1 METKTPLLNGAP
13 SPATTSTTLK
23 LLENGDYLSV
33 KSFEEVKWVFWI
45 ETVKM
50 WKIAGPIAFQII
62 CQYGTNSFTSIF
74 VGHIGNIELSAVTI
88 SLTVIGTFSFGFMLG
103 MGSALETLCG
113 QAFGAGQI
121 HLLGV
126 YMQRSWIILLASC
139 FIILPIYIF
148 ATPILKILG
157 QEENIAEL
165 AGQFTILTI
174 PQLFSLAVNCP
185 TGKFLQAQSKVNV
198 LAWIGFVALLLHI
211 GILWLFIDVLGWG
224 TTGAA
229 IAFDITNWVI
239 TLAQVA
245 YAIFWC
251 DEVWTGFSWLAFKDI
266 WAFVRLSIA
275 SAIMLCLEVW
285 YMMSMILLVGH
296 LDNAVIAVGSLS
308 ICMNLNGWEAML
320 FIGINAA
327 MSVRVSNELGW
338 GHPRAAKYSVYVTV
352 VQSLF
357 IGLLCMVLLV
367 ITKDD
372 FAVIFT
378 SSKTMQRAV
387 SHLAYLLGI
396 TMVLNSVQPVI
407 SGVAVGGGWQS
418 LVAYINLG
426 CYYAFGLPL
435 GCLLGYIADFGVMG
449 LWGGMIA
456 GTALQ
461 TLLLLNVLWKTNWTK
476 EVEQTSE
483 RMKKWGGQDITTVGT
498 NTSV

>member
-13 SPATTSTTLK
+13 SPATTSTTLT
-23 LLENGDYLSV
+23 LLENGDYAPV
-33 KSFEEVKWVFWI
+33 NSFEEVKWVFWI

-50 WKIAGPIAFQII
+50 WKIAGPIAFQI
-62 CQYGTNSFTSIF
+62 F
-74 VGHIGNIELSAVTI
+74 VNMEPTLS
-88 SLTVIGTFSFGFMLG
+88 L
-103 MGSALETLCG
+103 
-113 QAFGAGQI
+113 
-121 HLLGV
+121 V
-126 YMQRSWIILLASC
+126 YSSVPFLLASW
-139 FIILPIYIF
+139 PIRKDRQVSRGVHHTNNST
-148 ATPILKILG
+148 AVL
-157 QEENIAEL
+157 
-165 AGQFTILTI
+165 
-174 PQLFSLAVNCP
+174 LAVNCP
-185 TGKFLQAQSKVNV
+185 TGKFFQAQSK
-198 LAWIGFVALLLHI
+198 
-211 GILWLFIDVLGWG
+211 
-224 TTGAA
+224 
-229 IAFDITNWVI
+229 I

-275 SAIMLCLEVW
+275 SAVMLCLEVW
-285 YMMSMILLVGH
+285 YMISMFLVVGH

-352 VQSLF
+352 VQSLL
-357 IGLLCMVLLV
+357 IGLLCTALL
-367 ITKDD
+367 
-372 FAVIFT
+372 VIFT

-407 SGVAVGGGWQS
+407 TGVAVGGGWQS
-418 LVAYINLG
+418 LVAYITLG

-456 GTALQ
+456 GTASQ
-461 TLLLLNVLWKTNWTK
+461 TLLLLVVLLKTNWNK

-483 RMKKWGGQDITTVGT
+483 RMKKWGGQDISTVGT
-498 NTSV
+498 NSSV